1 MNTPPRLWQILPV
14 FLILLSGGCDAESQ
28 KNTTPDAFAK
38 SSSAK
43 SSVPTVTGGAVRLP
57 AVAGLF
63 YPKDP
68 KELSALVD
76 NQLAAAPTRSTSNLH
91 ALICPHAGYIFSGPT
106 AATGYKTLAGH
117 DYQTVIILAASH
129 YADFRGVSVPAPGFY
144 ETPLGRIPVS
154 AKAGLLTK
162 EKPFV
167 TEPRCPVQRPAW
179 ASQASKPAPPP
190 DEDTPETWEHSVEV
204 QLPFLQKCLTNFAI
218 LPVVF
223 GDADPETVAAK
234 LAGILD
240 DRTLVVAST
249 DLSHYHPYAEARAM
263 DRRTVKE
270 ICDLDIAALTSPA
283 AGGAAC
289 GRLPV
294 LTLMHLARM
303 KGWTPQLL
311 DCRNSGDTAGD
322 KDRVVG
328 YAAIAFAGGT
338 VPPASSA
345 PAVTHAATNAAST
358 WTSEEKKF
366 LLDLARKTLQNAT
379 SGPGLPAVPEPIPA
393 RCKEARGCF
402 VTLTREGQLR
412 GCIGNILPA
421 GPLHLAVMENARS
434 AALNDPRFTP
444 VSSGEA
450 GRLHIEISVLT
461 EPRPLE
467 FTSPEDLLRKLQP
480 GRDGVVLTI
489 GSRKSTFLPQVWE
502 QIPDKVEFLDRLAQK
517 GGSAASAWRG
527 RDVSVS
533 IYQVEAFEE
542 SR

>member
-1 MNTPPRLWQILPV
+1 MKIANHAVLCRRALSI
-14 FLILLSGGCDAESQ
+14 FLILLSGGCGAEPQ
-28 KNTTPDAFAK
+28 KPAPQDP
-38 SSSAK
+38 SAK
-43 SSVPTVTGGAVRLP
+43 PPEPVATSRLP

-68 KELSALVD
+68 KELSSLMD
-76 NQLAAAPTRSTSNLH
+76 SQLAAAPARSITNLH

-117 DYQTVIILAASH
+117 DYRTVIILAASH
-129 YADFRGVSVPAPGFY
+129 YADLRGVSVPASSFY

-154 AKAGLLTK
+154 PMAGTLAK

-167 TEPRCPVQRPAW
+167 MEPRCYVQRPAW
-179 ASQASKPAPPP
+179 ATQTSRPAPPAG
-190 DEDTPETWEHSVEV
+190 EDTPETWEHSVEV
-204 QLPFLQKCLTNFAI
+204 QLPFLQKVLTNFAI

-240 DRTLVVAST
+240 DRTLVIAST

-263 DRRTVKE
+263 DRQTVKD
-270 ICDLDIAALTSPA
+270 ICDLNIAALSSATA
-283 AGGAAC
+283 EGAAC
-289 GRLPV
+289 GRQPV

-303 KGWTPQLL
+303 KELTPQLL

-328 YAAIAFAGGT
+328 YTAIAFSG
-338 VPPASSA
+338 A
-345 PAVTHAATNAAST
+345 PAGLPTSTTSNAAAITAPSPSI
-358 WTSEEKKF
+358 WTAEEKKF
-366 LLDLARKTLQNAT
+366 LLSLARKTLQQVT
-379 SGPGLPAVPEPIPA
+379 SGKGLPPVPEIIPA
-393 RCKEARGCF
+393 RCQESRGCF
-402 VTLTREGQLR
+402 VTLTRDGQLR

-434 AALNDPRFTP
+434 AALNDPRFRP
-444 VSSGEA
+444 VSADEA
-450 GRLHIEISVLT
+450 EKLHIEISVLT
-461 EPRPLE
+461 EPRPLA
-467 FTSPEDLLRKLQP
+467 FNSPEDLLQKLQP

-489 GSRKSTFLPQVWE
+489 GFHKSTFLPQVWE
-502 QIPDKVEFLDRLAQK
+502 QIPDKVEFLDQLALK
-517 GGSAASAWRG
+517 GGSPASAWRG
-527 RDVSVS
+527 KDVSVS
-533 IYQVEAFEE
+533 IYHVAAFEE